1 MNSLTVSMQDHVA
14 VVGLKNGNTNAINAE
29 FLVEFIELFENLDR
43 DPAVYGS
50 ILFGHN
56 SCFSTGFDL
65 PALLE
70 YTEAEFRIFWK
81 NYLKLISLL
90 SGFKKPLV
98 AALNGHSIA
107 GGCAIALSC
116 DYRIMAE
123 GDFLI
128 GLNEMAIGLVVPPSV
143 YAMYRFWLG
152 EPKAYH
158 TFIEGTLFSP
168 NQALEIGLVDQV
180 VSERALRSVVEKKM
194 QSLLQ
199 KDPVIWQQNKATIK
213 RQQNVQDEEWLNQ
226 QQEAVVEHWFSP
238 SNQSIMKTIVENLKA
253 RN

>member
-180 VSERALRSVVEKKM
+180 VSERALRSVVEKNAEPSAEGPGNLAAE
-194 QSLLQ
+194 QSNY
-199 KDPVIWQQNKATIK
+199 K
-213 RQQNVQDEEWLNQ
+213 
-226 QQEAVVEHWFSP
+226 
-238 SNQSIMKTIVENLKA
+238 KTAERA
-253 RN
+253 G